1 MEEAAD
7 ADYIVIINQGT
18 IVANGTP
25 LQLKNQYVSDYVI
38 LYNVK
43 EEDVKK
49 LNLKYEAI
57 KDAFRVLVPNVKKA
71 TDLIIK
77 YPEIFNDYEIIKG
90 KMDDVF
96 LAVTG
101 QRLGEIEK

>member
-1 MEEAAD
+1 MRKKEHMTVFLTIHYMEEAAD

-18 IVANGTP
+18 IVANGIP

-57 KDAFRVLVPNVKKA
+57 KDAFCVLVPNVKKSNRSN
-71 TDLIIK
+71 
-77 YPEIFNDYEIIKG
+77 Y
-90 KMDDVF
+90 
-96 LAVTG
+96 
-101 QRLGEIEK
+101 